1 MKKFLLF
8 FLSLLAIGTAQAAP
22 NFKANTKYRISCKKF
37 NSSNSYGSV
46 VIGSNHSKLVE
57 LYYNSGNSYSDD
69 SWWYINKSGNGYVI
83 VNAKSGQYLTFT
95 TTKNYRTK
103 YVTLTNAASG
113 NESQWIFD
121 INEDGYA
128 GIASASEGNGSG
140 YHFNVR
146 IDGTNLFGAYRAN
159 YYDENELFKIYD
171 EQGNNV
177 LLDNSGSGG
186 ETGGGS
192 GGETGGEGTGTDDF
206 NATTYGKTSYGE
218 YWERTQLKQPIVYT
232 TSVADPVLYSI
243 ANLRTG
249 RYVGVGTSMNTN
261 TTCLTEVYSA
271 SDRTQFYFVQSGTGV
286 QIFTKDGQYVSTNYP
301 TPDNSVSDKR
311 AGLSVVNGTPNGN
324 LWGFGW
330 TTNTYSGY
338 TITKLDNLSATDAT
352 QYKYNS
358 WNDYS
363 LDNNTGSSN
372 VHEVGL
378 YEGNDAG
385 SSFVFTS
392 ADLRHAKYLQNKGI
406 DFGLDVTPKAFAEAF
421 DSLRIN
427 DKQLV
432 YDGKGNAYFATLP
445 EGMRNGGD
453 YTAKVTYKLKTTN
466 AEGYTLKVNGQE
478 PDADGYVT
486 FDNVDCETLY
496 PIELTNA
503 SENVDLSAKIQ
514 FTFLPIVELN
524 CSSVNSKA
532 YTTGS
537 LRVTDPASLGYDSLM
552 IAAFK
557 YRGASSSNYPKRS
570 YAIKLR
576 DENGNSVDRKL
587 LGYRSDNNW
596 ILDAMYIDLACM
608 RNRVATD
615 LWNAFECKPYYADR
629 EKKVRTGTRGKF
641 VEVILNGQWWGLY
654 CMTEK
659 MDRKQLKL
667 KKFVPASLSTTGE
680 NEVHGVLYKSNQ
692 WTYEVFMG
700 HESNDDNDNKQVIY
714 PHKKVSDYKNILGQE
729 TWCEYEF
736 KYPDYEDEAVEW
748 RPLHDAAN
756 MVATSFILNIDS
768 VKSRFDYPMLRDY
781 YLFIDLLLATDNH
794 GKNLFWY
801 AYDTQGPEGD
811 KLSLAP
817 WDLDGTF
824 GQDWDGVITNTKD
837 VTLDFDTYIKNYEHG
852 QFAIFDL
859 IKSRSEWLQDLK
871 DRYAELR
878 IKGVISGDSIAN
890 RFANYASL
898 FEASLADQREQNMWS
913 KTYHS
918 RHKDIQGGATYA
930 ESWIRR
936 RVNWLDQKYGFDAAV
951 TAINEAKAEAYFA
964 ALGGVGCISVNAGK
978 AQSVRIYN
986 IAGQLVRNAQV
997 GSGVTTINGIPAGIY
1012 VVNGTKVMVK

>member
-192 GGETGGEGTGTDDF
+192 GGETGGEGTDDF

-324 LWGFGW
+324 FWGFGW

-352 QYKYNS
+352 QYEYNS

-385 SSFVFTS
+385 SSFVSTS

-406 DFGLDVTPKAFAEAF
+406 DFGIDVTPKAFAEAF

-453 YTAKVTYKLKTTN
+453 YTAKVTYKLKATN

-503 SENVDLSAKIQ
+503 SENVDLSTKIR

-667 KKFVPASLSTTGE
+667 KKFVPAAQSTTGE

-714 PHKKVSDYKNILGQE
+714 PHKKVSDYKNILGKE

-859 IKSRSEWLQDLK
+859 IKSRSEWQQDLK

-898 FEASLADQREQNMWS
+898 FEASLADQREQDMWS
-913 KTYHS
+913 KAYHS

>member
-57 LYYNSGNSYSDD
+57 LYYDSGNSYSDD

-192 GGETGGEGTGTDDF
+192 GGETGGEGTDDF

-249 RYVGVGTSMNTN
+249 RYVGVGTSMNTR

-378 YEGNDAG
+378 YEGDDAG

-503 SENVDLSAKIQ
+503 SENVDLSAKIR

-667 KKFVPASLSTTGE
+667 KKFVPAAQSTTGE

-859 IKSRSEWLQDLK
+859 IKSRSEWQQDLK

-936 RVNWLDQKYGFDAAV
+936 RVNWLDQKYGFDPAV

>member
-57 LYYNSGNSYSDD
+57 LYYDSGNSYSDD

-113 NESQWIFD
+113 NESLWIFD

-192 GGETGGEGTGTDDF
+192 GGETGGEGTDDF

-453 YTAKVTYKLKTTN
+453 YTAKVTYKLKATN

-478 PDADGYVT
+478 PDADGDVT

-503 SENVDLSAKIQ
+503 SENVDLSAKIR

-667 KKFVPASLSTTGE
+667 KKFVPAAQSTTGE

-859 IKSRSEWLQDLK
+859 IKSRSEWQQDLK
-871 DRYAELR
+871 NRYAELR

-898 FEASLADQREQNMWS
+898 FEASLADQREQDMWS

-997 GSGVTTINGIPAGIY
+997 SSGVTTINGIPAGIY

>member
-57 LYYNSGNSYSDD
+57 LYYDSGNSYSDD

-192 GGETGGEGTGTDDF
+192 GGETGGEGTDDF

-378 YEGNDAG
+378 YEGDDAG

-406 DFGLDVTPKAFAEAF
+406 DFGIDVTPKAFAEAF

-453 YTAKVTYKLKTTN
+453 YTAKVTYKLKATN

-503 SENVDLSAKIQ
+503 SENVDLSAKIR

-667 KKFVPASLSTTGE
+667 KKFVPAAQSTTGE

-700 HESNDDNDNKQVIY
+700 HESNNDNDNKQVIY

-859 IKSRSEWLQDLK
+859 IKSRSEWQQDLK

-878 IKGVISGDSIAN
+878 MKGVISGDSIAN

-898 FEASLADQREQNMWS
+898 FEASLADQREQDMWS

-978 AQSVRIYN
+978 AQSVRIYD

>member
-57 LYYNSGNSYSDD
+57 LYYDSGNSYSDD

-128 GIASASEGNGSG
+128 GITSASEGNGSG
-140 YHFNVR
+140 YNFDVR
-146 IDGTNLFGAYRAN
+146 ADGTNLFGAYKN
-159 YYDENELFKIYD
+159 NGYNNNELFKIYD

-192 GGETGGEGTGTDDF
+192 GGETGGEGTDDF

-243 ANLRTG
+243 ANLRTR

-352 QYKYNS
+352 QYEYNS

-378 YEGNDAG
+378 YEGDDAG

-453 YTAKVTYKLKTTN
+453 YTAKVTYKLKATN

-503 SENVDLSAKIQ
+503 SENVDLSANIR

-629 EKKVRTGTRGKF
+629 EKEVRTGTRGKF

-667 KKFVPASLSTTGE
+667 KKFVPAAQSTTGE

>member
-46 VIGSNHSKLVE
+46 VIGSNHSKQVE
-57 LYYNSGNSYSDD
+57 LYYDSGNSYSDD

-192 GGETGGEGTGTDDF
+192 GGETGGEGTDDF

-311 AGLSVVNGTPNGN
+311 AGLNVVNGTPNGN

-352 QYKYNS
+352 QYEYNS

-378 YEGNDAG
+378 YEGDDAG

-392 ADLRHAKYLQNKGI
+392 ADLRHANYLQNKGI

-503 SENVDLSAKIQ
+503 SENVDLSANIR

-667 KKFVPASLSTTGE
+667 KKFVPAAQSTTGE

-692 WTYEVFMG
+692 WSYEVFMG
-700 HESNDDNDNKQVIY
+700 HESNDDNDYKQVIY

-781 YLFIDLLLATDNH
+781 YLFIELLLATDNH

-859 IKSRSEWLQDLK
+859 IKSRSEWQQDLK

-898 FEASLADQREQNMWS
+898 FEASLADQREQDMWS

>member
-57 LYYNSGNSYSDD
+57 LYYDSGNSYSDD

-192 GGETGGEGTGTDDF
+192 GGETGGEGTDDF
-206 NATTYGKTSYGE
+206 NATTHGKTSYGE

-338 TITKLDNLSATDAT
+338 TITKLDNLSTTDAT
-352 QYKYNS
+352 QYEYNS

-378 YEGNDAG
+378 YEGDDAG

-453 YTAKVTYKLKTTN
+453 YTAKVTYKLKATN

-503 SENVDLSAKIQ
+503 SENVDLSAKIR

-608 RNRVATD
+608 RNRV
-615 LWNAFECKPYYADR
+615 
-629 EKKVRTGTRGKF
+629 KKVRTGTRGKF

-667 KKFVPASLSTTGE
+667 KKFVPAAQSTTGE

-794 GKNLFWY
+794 GKNLFW
-801 AYDTQGPEGD
+801 
-811 KLSLAP
+811 
-817 WDLDGTF
+817 
-824 GQDWDGVITNTKD
+824 
-837 VTLDFDTYIKNYEHG
+837 
-852 QFAIFDL
+852 
-859 IKSRSEWLQDLK
+859 
-871 DRYAELR
+871 
-878 IKGVISGDSIAN
+878 
-890 RFANYASL
+890 
-898 FEASLADQREQNMWS
+898 
-913 KTYHS
+913 
-918 RHKDIQGGATYA
+918 
-930 ESWIRR
+930 
-936 RVNWLDQKYGFDAAV
+936 
-951 TAINEAKAEAYFA
+951 
-964 ALGGVGCISVNAGK
+964 
-978 AQSVRIYN
+978 
-986 IAGQLVRNAQV
+986 
-997 GSGVTTINGIPAGIY
+997 
-1012 VVNGTKVMVK
+1012 

>member
-192 GGETGGEGTGTDDF
+192 GGETGGEGTDDF
-206 NATTYGKTSYGE
+206 NATTHGKTSYGE

-352 QYKYNS
+352 QYEYNS

-378 YEGNDAG
+378 YEGDDAG

-503 SENVDLSAKIQ
+503 SENVDLSANIR

-667 KKFVPASLSTTGE
+667 KKFVPAAQSTTGE

-692 WTYEVFMG
+692 WSYEVFMG
-700 HESNDDNDNKQVIY
+700 HESNDDNDYKQVIY

-781 YLFIDLLLATDNH
+781 YLFIELLLATDNH

-859 IKSRSEWLQDLK
+859 IKSRSEWQQDLK

-898 FEASLADQREQNMWS
+898 FEASLADQREQDMWS

>member
-57 LYYNSGNSYSDD
+57 LYYDSGNSYSDD

-192 GGETGGEGTGTDDF
+192 GGETGGEGTDDF

-218 YWERTQLKQPIVYT
+218 YWERTQLTQPIVYT

-249 RYVGVGTSMNTN
+249 RYVGVGTSKNTN

-378 YEGNDAG
+378 YEGDDAG

-453 YTAKVTYKLKTTN
+453 YTAKVTYKLKATN

-503 SENVDLSAKIQ
+503 SENVDLSAKIR

-524 CSSVNSKA
+524 CSSVSSKA

-714 PHKKVSDYKNILGQE
+714 PHKKVSDYKNILGKE

-824 GQDWDGVITNTKD
+824 GQDWDGMITNTKD

-859 IKSRSEWLQDLK
+859 IKSRSEWKQDLK
-871 DRYAELR
+871 DRYTELR

>member
-57 LYYNSGNSYSDD
+57 LYYDSGNSYSDD

-159 YYDENELFKIYD
+159 YYDENGLFKIYD
-171 EQGNNV
+171 EQSNNV

-192 GGETGGEGTGTDDF
+192 GGETGGEGTDDF
-206 NATTYGKTSYGE
+206 NATTHGKTSYGE
-218 YWERTQLKQPIVYT
+218 YWERTQLKQPIIYT

-249 RYVGVGTSMNTN
+249 RYVGVGTSMNTK

-352 QYKYNS
+352 QYEYNS

-378 YEGNDAG
+378 YEGDDAG

-453 YTAKVTYKLKTTN
+453 YTAKVTYKLKATN
-466 AEGYTLKVNGQE
+466 AEGYTLKVNGQD

-503 SENVDLSAKIQ
+503 SENVDLSANIR

-615 LWNAFECKPYYADR
+615 LWNAFECKPYCADR

-859 IKSRSEWLQDLK
+859 IKSRSEWQQDLK

-898 FEASLADQREQNMWS
+898 FEASLADQREQDMWS

>member
-57 LYYNSGNSYSDD
+57 LYYDSGNSYSDD

-103 YVTLTNAASG
+103 YVTLANAASG

-192 GGETGGEGTGTDDF
+192 GGETGGEGTDDF
-206 NATTYGKTSYGE
+206 NATTHGKTSYGE

-249 RYVGVGTSMNTN
+249 RYVGVGTSMNTK

-324 LWGFGW
+324 LWDFGW

-352 QYKYNS
+352 QYEYNS

-378 YEGNDAG
+378 YEGDDAG

-700 HESNDDNDNKQVIY
+700 HESNDDNDYKQVIY

-859 IKSRSEWLQDLK
+859 IKSRSEWQQDLK

>member
-57 LYYNSGNSYSDD
+57 LYYDSGNSYSDD

-95 TTKNYRTK
+95 TTKSYRTK

-121 INEDGYA
+121 INEEGYA

-192 GGETGGEGTGTDDF
+192 GGETGGEGTDDF

-249 RYVGVGTSMNTN
+249 RYVGVGTSMNTR

-378 YEGNDAG
+378 YEGDDAG

-466 AEGYTLKVNGQE
+466 AEDYTLKVNGQE

-503 SENVDLSAKIQ
+503 RENVDLSAKIR

-667 KKFVPASLSTTGE
+667 KKFVPASLSTTGK

-859 IKSRSEWLQDLK
+859 IKSRSEWQQDLK

-936 RVNWLDQKYGFDAAV
+936 RVNWLDQKYGFDATV
-951 TAINEAKAEAYFA
+951 TAVNEAKAEAYFA

>member
-57 LYYNSGNSYSDD
+57 LYYDSGNSYSDD

-192 GGETGGEGTGTDDF
+192 GGETGGEGTDDF

-324 LWGFGW
+324 LWDFGW

-378 YEGNDAG
+378 YEGDDAG

-503 SENVDLSAKIQ
+503 SENVDLSAKIR

-524 CSSVNSKA
+524 CSSVSSKA

-667 KKFVPASLSTTGE
+667 KKFVPAAQSTTGE

-859 IKSRSEWLQDLK
+859 IKSRSEWQQDLK

-898 FEASLADQREQNMWS
+898 FEASLADQREQDMWS

>member
-57 LYYNSGNSYSDD
+57 LYYDSGNSYSDD

-95 TTKNYRTK
+95 TTKNYRTE

-192 GGETGGEGTGTDDF
+192 GGETGGEGTDDF
-206 NATTYGKTSYGE
+206 NATTHGKTSYGE

-378 YEGNDAG
+378 YEGDDAG

-453 YTAKVTYKLKTTN
+453 YTAKVTYKLKATN

-503 SENVDLSAKIQ
+503 SEDIDLSANIR

-524 CSSVNSKA
+524 CNSVNSKA

-667 KKFVPASLSTTGE
+667 KKFVPAAQSTTGE

-859 IKSRSEWLQDLK
+859 IKSRSEWQQDLK

-878 IKGVISGDSIAN
+878 IKGVISGDGIAN

-898 FEASLADQREQNMWS
+898 FEASLADQREQSMWS
-913 KTYHS
+913 KAYHS

>member
-57 LYYNSGNSYSDD
+57 LYYDSGNSYSDD

-95 TTKNYRTK
+95 TTRGNRTK

-113 NESQWIFD
+113 NESLWIFD

-192 GGETGGEGTGTDDF
+192 GGETGGEGTDDF
-206 NATTYGKTSYGE
+206 NATTHGKTSYGE

-352 QYKYNS
+352 QYEYNS

-363 LDNNTGSSN
+363 LDNNTGSNN

-378 YEGNDAG
+378 YDGDDAG

-453 YTAKVTYKLKTTN
+453 YTAKVTYKLKATN
-466 AEGYTLKVNGQE
+466 AEAYTLKVNGQE

-486 FDNVDCETLY
+486 FENVNCETLY

-503 SENVDLSAKIQ
+503 SENIDLSAKIR

-537 LRVTDPASLGYDSLM
+537 LRVTDPATLGYDSLM

-641 VEVILNGQWWGLY
+641 VEVILNGEWWGLY

-667 KKFVPASLSTTGE
+667 KKFVPAAQSATGE
-680 NEVHGVLYKSNQ
+680 DEVHGVLYKAKQ
-692 WTYEVFMG
+692 WSYEVFMG

-801 AYDTQGPEGD
+801 AYDIQGPEGD

-824 GQDWDGVITNTKD
+824 GQDWDGLTTNTKD
-837 VTLDFDTYIKNYEHG
+837 VMLDFDTYIKEREHG

-859 IKSRSEWLQDLK
+859 IKSRPEWKQDLK

-913 KTYHS
+913 KEYHS

-936 RVNWLDQKYGFDAAV
+936 RVNWLDRKYGFDATV

-964 ALGGVGCISVNAGK
+964 ALCGVGCISVNAGK

>member
-57 LYYNSGNSYSDD
+57 LYYDSGNSYSDD
-69 SWWYINKSGNGYVI
+69 SWWYINKSGNGFVI

-192 GGETGGEGTGTDDF
+192 GGETGGEGTDDF
-206 NATTYGKTSYGE
+206 KATTYGKTSYGE

-249 RYVGVGTSMNTN
+249 RYVGVGTSMNTK

-352 QYKYNS
+352 QYEYNS

-378 YEGNDAG
+378 YEGDDAG

-453 YTAKVTYKLKTTN
+453 YTAKVTYKLKATN

-503 SENVDLSAKIQ
+503 SENVDLSAKIR

-667 KKFVPASLSTTGE
+667 KKFVPAAQSTTGE

-859 IKSRSEWLQDLK
+859 IKSRSEWQQDLK

-898 FEASLADQREQNMWS
+898 FEASLADQREQDMWS
-913 KTYHS
+913 KAYHS

>member
-46 VIGSNHSKLVE
+46 VIGSNHNKQVE
-57 LYYNSGNSYSDD
+57 LYYDSGNSYSDD

-83 VNAKSGQYLTFT
+83 VNAQSGQYLTFT

-192 GGETGGEGTGTDDF
+192 GGETGGEGTDDF
-206 NATTYGKTSYGE
+206 NATTHGKTSYGE

-324 LWGFGW
+324 LWDFGW

-352 QYKYNS
+352 QYEYNS

-378 YEGNDAG
+378 YEGDDAG

-503 SENVDLSAKIQ
+503 SENVDLSANIR

-654 CMTEK
+654 CITEK

-859 IKSRSEWLQDLK
+859 IKSRSEWQQDLK
-871 DRYAELR
+871 NRYAELR

-898 FEASLADQREQNMWS
+898 FEASLADQREQDMWS

-997 GSGVTTINGIPAGIY
+997 SSGVTTINGIPAGIY

>member
-57 LYYNSGNSYSDD
+57 LYYDSGNSYSDD

-95 TTKNYRTK
+95 TTRGNRTK

-113 NESQWIFD
+113 NESLWIFD

-186 ETGGGS
+186 ETGG
-192 GGETGGEGTGTDDF
+192 EGTDDF

-352 QYKYNS
+352 QYEYNS

-363 LDNNTGSSN
+363 LDNNTGSNN

-378 YEGNDAG
+378 YDGDDAG

-453 YTAKVTYKLKTTN
+453 YTAKVTYKLKATN
-466 AEGYTLKVNGQE
+466 AEAYTLKVNGQE

-486 FDNVDCETLY
+486 FENVNCETLY

-503 SENVDLSAKIQ
+503 SENIDLSAKIR

-641 VEVILNGQWWGLY
+641 VEVILNGEWWGLY

-667 KKFVPASLSTTGE
+667 KKFVPAAQSATGE
-680 NEVHGVLYKSNQ
+680 DEVHGVLYKAKQ
-692 WTYEVFMG
+692 WSYEVFMG

-781 YLFIDLLLATDNH
+781 YLFIGLLLATDNH

-801 AYDTQGPEGD
+801 AYDIQGPEGD

-824 GQDWDGVITNTKD
+824 GQDWDGLTTNTKD
-837 VTLDFDTYIKNYEHG
+837 VMLDFDTDIKEREHG

-859 IKSRSEWLQDLK
+859 IKSRPEWKQDLK

-913 KTYHS
+913 KEYHS

-936 RVNWLDQKYGFDAAV
+936 RVNWLDQKYGFDATV

>member
-46 VIGSNHSKLVE
+46 VIGSNHSKQVE
-57 LYYNSGNSYSDD
+57 LYYDSGNSYSDD
-69 SWWYINKSGNGYVI
+69 SWWYISKSGNGYVI

-192 GGETGGEGTGTDDF
+192 GGETGGEGTDDF

-324 LWGFGW
+324 LWDFGW

-352 QYKYNS
+352 QYEYNS

-378 YEGNDAG
+378 YEGDDAG

-406 DFGLDVTPKAFAEAF
+406 DFELDVTPKAFAEAF

-453 YTAKVTYKLKTTN
+453 YTAKVTYKLKATN

-503 SENVDLSAKIQ
+503 SENVDLSANIR

-667 KKFVPASLSTTGE
+667 KKFVPAAQSTTGE

-700 HESNDDNDNKQVIY
+700 HESNDDNDYKQVIY

-859 IKSRSEWLQDLK
+859 IKSRSEWQQDLK

-878 IKGVISGDSIAN
+878 MKGVISGDSIAN

-913 KTYHS
+913 KAYHS

>member
-57 LYYNSGNSYSDD
+57 LYYDSGNSYSDD

-95 TTKNYRTK
+95 TTKNYRSK

-192 GGETGGEGTGTDDF
+192 GGETGGEGTDDF

-249 RYVGVGTSMNTN
+249 RYVGVGTSKNTR

-301 TPDNSVSDKR
+301 TPDNSKSDKR

-352 QYKYNS
+352 QYEYNS

-378 YEGNDAG
+378 YEGDDAG

-503 SENVDLSAKIQ
+503 SENVDLSANIR

-667 KKFVPASLSTTGE
+667 KKFVPAAQSTTGE

-692 WTYEVFMG
+692 WSYEVFMG
-700 HESNDDNDNKQVIY
+700 HESNDDNDYKQVIY

-859 IKSRSEWLQDLK
+859 IKSRSEWQQDLK

-878 IKGVISGDSIAN
+878 MKGVISGDSIAN

-913 KTYHS
+913 KAYHS

>member
-57 LYYNSGNSYSDD
+57 LYYDSGNSYSDD

-192 GGETGGEGTGTDDF
+192 GGETGGEGSDDF
-206 NATTYGKTSYGE
+206 NATTHGKTSYGE

-352 QYKYNS
+352 QYEYNS

-378 YEGNDAG
+378 YEGDDAG

-421 DSLRIN
+421 DSLHIN

-503 SENVDLSAKIQ
+503 SENVDLSAKIR

-667 KKFVPASLSTTGE
+667 KKFVPAAQSTTGE
-680 NEVHGVLYKSNQ
+680 NEVHGVLYKANQ
-692 WTYEVFMG
+692 WSYEVFMG

-714 PHKKVSDYKNILGQE
+714 PHKKVSDYNNILGKE

-736 KYPDYEDEAVEW
+736 KYPDYKDEAVEW

-913 KTYHS
+913 KAYHS

-936 RVNWLDQKYGFDAAV
+936 RVNWLDQKYGFDATV
-951 TAINEAKAEAYFA
+951 TAVNEAKAEAYFA

-978 AQSVRIYN
+978 AQLVRIYN

>member
-57 LYYNSGNSYSDD
+57 LYYDSGNSYSDD

-192 GGETGGEGTGTDDF
+192 GGETGGEGTDDF
-206 NATTYGKTSYGE
+206 NATTHGKTSYGE

-249 RYVGVGTSMNTN
+249 RYVGVGTSMNTK

-324 LWGFGW
+324 LWDFGW

-352 QYKYNS
+352 QYEYNS

-378 YEGNDAG
+378 YEGDDAG

-453 YTAKVTYKLKTTN
+453 YTAKVTYKLKATN

-503 SENVDLSAKIQ
+503 SENVDLSANIR

-667 KKFVPASLSTTGE
+667 KKFVPAAQSTTGE

-859 IKSRSEWLQDLK
+859 IKSRSEWQQDLK

-898 FEASLADQREQNMWS
+898 FEASLADQREQDMWS

>member
-57 LYYNSGNSYSDD
+57 LYYDSGNSYSDD

-192 GGETGGEGTGTDDF
+192 GGETGGEGTDDF
-206 NATTYGKTSYGE
+206 NTTTYGKTSYGE

-352 QYKYNS
+352 QYEYNS
-358 WNDYS
+358 WNDYN
-363 LDNNTGSSN
+363 LDNNTGSNN

-378 YEGNDAG
+378 YEGDDAG

-392 ADLRHAKYLQNKGI
+392 ADLRHAKYLQDKGI
-406 DFGLDVTPKAFAEAF
+406 DFGIDVTPKAFAEAF

-432 YDGKGNAYFATLP
+432 YDGRGNAYFATLP

-466 AEGYTLKVNGQE
+466 ADGYTLKVNGQE

-503 SENVDLSAKIQ
+503 SENVDLSAEIR

-667 KKFVPASLSTTGE
+667 KKFVPAAQSTTGE

-714 PHKKVSDYKNILGQE
+714 PHKKVSDYKNILGKE

-859 IKSRSEWLQDLK
+859 IKSRSEWQQDLK

-913 KTYHS
+913 KAYHS

>member
-46 VIGSNHSKLVE
+46 VIGSNHSKQVE
-57 LYYNSGNSYSDD
+57 LYYDSGNSYSDD

-192 GGETGGEGTGTDDF
+192 GGETGGEGTDDF

-218 YWERTQLKQPIVYT
+218 YWERTQLKRPIVYT

-378 YEGNDAG
+378 YEGDDAG

-503 SENVDLSAKIQ
+503 SENVDLSAKIR

-692 WTYEVFMG
+692 WSYEVFMG
-700 HESNDDNDNKQVIY
+700 HESNDDNDYKQVIY

-859 IKSRSEWLQDLK
+859 IKSRSEWQQDLK

-986 IAGQLVRNAQV
+986 IAGQLVHNAQV

>member
-57 LYYNSGNSYSDD
+57 LYYDSGNSYSDD

-192 GGETGGEGTGTDDF
+192 GGETGGEGTDDF

-311 AGLSVVNGTPNGN
+311 AGLNVVNGTPNGN

-378 YEGNDAG
+378 YEGDDAG

-453 YTAKVTYKLKTTN
+453 YTAKVTYKLKATN

-503 SENVDLSAKIQ
+503 SENVDLSANIR

-667 KKFVPASLSTTGE
+667 KKFVPAAQSTTGE

-859 IKSRSEWLQDLK
+859 IKSRSEWQQDLK

-997 GSGVTTINGIPAGIY
+997 GSGVTTINDIPAGIY

>member
-57 LYYNSGNSYSDD
+57 LYYDSGNSYSDD

-192 GGETGGEGTGTDDF
+192 GGETGGEGTDDF
-206 NATTYGKTSYGE
+206 NATTHGKTSYGE
-218 YWERTQLKQPIVYT
+218 YWERTQLKQPIIYT

-249 RYVGVGTSMNTN
+249 RYVGVGTSMNTK

-330 TTNTYSGY
+330 TTNTYLGY

-378 YEGNDAG
+378 YEGDDAG

-667 KKFVPASLSTTGE
+667 KKFVPAAQSTTGE

-859 IKSRSEWLQDLK
+859 IKSRSEWQQDLK

>member
-57 LYYNSGNSYSDD
+57 LYYDSGNSYSDD

-192 GGETGGEGTGTDDF
+192 GGETGSEGTDDF

-338 TITKLDNLSATDAT
+338 TITKLDNLSTTDAT
-352 QYKYNS
+352 QYEYNS

-378 YEGNDAG
+378 YEGDDAG

-406 DFGLDVTPKAFAEAF
+406 DFGLDVTPKTFAEAF

-453 YTAKVTYKLKTTN
+453 YTAKVTYKLKATN

-503 SENVDLSAKIQ
+503 SENVDLSAKIR

-524 CSSVNSKA
+524 CSSVSSKA

-667 KKFVPASLSTTGE
+667 KKFVPAAQSTTGE

-859 IKSRSEWLQDLK
+859 IKSRSEWQQDLK

-913 KTYHS
+913 KAYHS

-997 GSGVTTINGIPAGIY
+997 GSGVTTINGISAGIY

>member
-57 LYYNSGNSYSDD
+57 LYYDSGNSYSDD

-192 GGETGGEGTGTDDF
+192 GGETGGEGTDDF
-206 NATTYGKTSYGE
+206 NATTHGKTSYGE

-338 TITKLDNLSATDAT
+338 TITKLDNLSTTDAT
-352 QYKYNS
+352 QYEYNS

-378 YEGNDAG
+378 YEGDDAG

-453 YTAKVTYKLKTTN
+453 YTAKVTYKLKATN

-503 SENVDLSAKIQ
+503 SENVDLSAKIR

-557 YRGASSSNYPKRS
+557 YRGASPSNYPKRS

-667 KKFVPASLSTTGE
+667 KKFVPAAQSTTGE

-859 IKSRSEWLQDLK
+859 IKSRSEWQQDLK

-898 FEASLADQREQNMWS
+898 FEASLADQREQDMWS

>member
-57 LYYNSGNSYSDD
+57 LYYDSGNSYSDD

-113 NESQWIFD
+113 NESLWIFD

-192 GGETGGEGTGTDDF
+192 GGETGGEGTDDF
-206 NATTYGKTSYGE
+206 NATTHGKTSYGE

-243 ANLRTG
+243 ANLRTR

-352 QYKYNS
+352 QYEYNS

-378 YEGNDAG
+378 YEGDDAG

-453 YTAKVTYKLKTTN
+453 YTAKVTYKLKATN

-503 SENVDLSAKIQ
+503 SENVDLSANIR

-667 KKFVPASLSTTGE
+667 KKFVPAAQSTTGE

-692 WTYEVFMG
+692 WSYEVFMG
-700 HESNDDNDNKQVIY
+700 HESNDDNDYKQVIY
-714 PHKKVSDYKNILGQE
+714 PHKKVSDYKNILGKE

-859 IKSRSEWLQDLK
+859 IKSRSEWQQDLK

-913 KTYHS
+913 KAYHS

>member
-192 GGETGGEGTGTDDF
+192 GGETGGEGTDDF

-249 RYVGVGTSMNTN
+249 RYVGVGTSMNMN

-271 SDRTQFYFVQSGTGV
+271 SDRTQFYFAQSGTGV

-378 YEGNDAG
+378 YEGDDAG

-427 DKQLV
+427 NKQLV

-503 SENVDLSAKIQ
+503 SENVDLSAKIR

-667 KKFVPASLSTTGE
+667 KKFVPAAQSTTGE

-801 AYDTQGPEGD
+801 AYDIQGPEGD

-859 IKSRSEWLQDLK
+859 IKSRSEWQQDLK

-913 KTYHS
+913 KAYHS

-936 RVNWLDQKYGFDAAV
+936 RVNWLDQKYGFDPAV
-951 TAINEAKAEAYFA
+951 TAVNEAKAEAYFA

-986 IAGQLVRNAQV
+986 IAGQLVRHAQV

>member
-57 LYYNSGNSYSDD
+57 LYYDSGNSYSDD

-192 GGETGGEGTGTDDF
+192 GGETGGEGTDDF

-311 AGLSVVNGTPNGN
+311 AGLGVVNGTPNGN

-330 TTNTYSGY
+330 TTNTYLGY

-378 YEGNDAG
+378 YEGDDAG

-453 YTAKVTYKLKTTN
+453 YTAKVTYKLKATN

-503 SENVDLSAKIQ
+503 SENVDLSANIR

-667 KKFVPASLSTTGE
+667 KKFVPAAQSTTGE

-859 IKSRSEWLQDLK
+859 IKSRSEWQQDLK

-898 FEASLADQREQNMWS
+898 FEASLADQREQDMWS

>member
-57 LYYNSGNSYSDD
+57 LYYDSGNSYSDD

-192 GGETGGEGTGTDDF
+192 GGETGGEGTDDF
-206 NATTYGKTSYGE
+206 NATTHGKTSYGE

-338 TITKLDNLSATDAT
+338 TITKLDNLSTTDAT
-352 QYKYNS
+352 QYEYNS

-378 YEGNDAG
+378 YEGDDAG

-453 YTAKVTYKLKTTN
+453 YTAKVTYKLKATN

-503 SENVDLSAKIQ
+503 SENVDLSAKIR

-667 KKFVPASLSTTGE
+667 KKFVPAAQSTTGE

-859 IKSRSEWLQDLK
+859 IKSRSEWQQDLK

-898 FEASLADQREQNMWS
+898 FEASLADQREQDMWS

>member
-192 GGETGGEGTGTDDF
+192 GGETGGEGTDDF

-249 RYVGVGTSMNTN
+249 RYVGVGTSMNMN

-378 YEGNDAG
+378 YEGDDAG

-406 DFGLDVTPKAFAEAF
+406 DFGIDVTPKAFAEAF

-453 YTAKVTYKLKTTN
+453 YTAKVTYKLKATN

-503 SENVDLSAKIQ
+503 SENVDLSAKIR

-524 CSSVNSKA
+524 CNSVNSKA

-667 KKFVPASLSTTGE
+667 KKFVPAAQSTTGE

-801 AYDTQGPEGD
+801 AYDIQGPEGD

-859 IKSRSEWLQDLK
+859 IKSRSEWQQDLK

-913 KTYHS
+913 KAYHS

-936 RVNWLDQKYGFDAAV
+936 RVNWLDQKYGFDPAV

-997 GSGVTTINGIPAGIY
+997 GSGVTTINGIPSGIY

>member
-57 LYYNSGNSYSDD
+57 LYYDSGNSYSDD

-159 YYDENELFKIYD
+159 YYDENELFKVYD

-192 GGETGGEGTGTDDF
+192 GGETGGEGTDDF

-249 RYVGVGTSMNTN
+249 RYVGVGTSMNTK

-311 AGLSVVNGTPNGN
+311 AGLSVVNSTPNGN

-378 YEGNDAG
+378 YEGDDAG

-453 YTAKVTYKLKTTN
+453 YTAKVTYKLKATN

-503 SENVDLSAKIQ
+503 SENVDLSAKIR

-557 YRGASSSNYPKRS
+557 YRGASSSNYQKRS

-667 KKFVPASLSTTGE
+667 KKFVPAAQSTTGE

-714 PHKKVSDYKNILGQE
+714 PHKKVSDYKNILGKE

-859 IKSRSEWLQDLK
+859 IKSRSEWQQDLK

-913 KTYHS
+913 KAYHS

>member
-46 VIGSNHSKLVE
+46 VIGSNHSKQVE
-57 LYYNSGNSYSDD
+57 LYYDSSNSYSDD

-192 GGETGGEGTGTDDF
+192 GGETGGEGTDDF
-206 NATTYGKTSYGE
+206 NATTHGKTSYGE

-324 LWGFGW
+324 LWDFGW

-352 QYKYNS
+352 QYEYNS

-378 YEGNDAG
+378 YEGDDAG

-503 SENVDLSAKIQ
+503 SENVDLSANIR

-859 IKSRSEWLQDLK
+859 IKSRSEWQQDLK
-871 DRYAELR
+871 NRYAELR

-898 FEASLADQREQNMWS
+898 FEASLADQREQDMWS

-997 GSGVTTINGIPAGIY
+997 SSGVTTINGIPAGIY

>member
-46 VIGSNHSKLVE
+46 VIGSNHSKQVE
-57 LYYNSGNSYSDD
+57 LYYDSGNSYSDD

-192 GGETGGEGTGTDDF
+192 GGETGGEGTDDF
-206 NATTYGKTSYGE
+206 NATTHGKTSYGE

-453 YTAKVTYKLKTTN
+453 YTAKVTYKLKATN

-503 SENVDLSAKIQ
+503 SENVDLSAKIR

-667 KKFVPASLSTTGE
+667 KKFVPAALSTTGE

-714 PHKKVSDYKNILGQE
+714 PHKKVSDYKNILGKE

-859 IKSRSEWLQDLK
+859 IKSRSEWQQDLK

-878 IKGVISGDSIAN
+878 MKGVISGDSIAN

-913 KTYHS
+913 KAYHS

-951 TAINEAKAEAYFA
+951 TAINEAEAEAYFA

-986 IAGQLVRNAQV
+986 IAGQLVHNAQV

>member
-57 LYYNSGNSYSDD
+57 LYYDSGNSYSDD

-113 NESQWIFD
+113 NESLWIFD

-177 LLDNSGSGG
+177 LLDNSGSSG

-192 GGETGGEGTGTDDF
+192 GGETGGEGTDDF

-378 YEGNDAG
+378 YEGDDAG

-453 YTAKVTYKLKTTN
+453 YTAKVTYKLKATN

-503 SENVDLSAKIQ
+503 SENVDLSAKIR

-524 CSSVNSKA
+524 CNSVNSKA

-667 KKFVPASLSTTGE
+667 KKFVPAAQSTTGE

-692 WTYEVFMG
+692 WSYEVFMG
-700 HESNDDNDNKQVIY
+700 HESNDDNDYKQVIY

>member
-8 FLSLLAIGTAQAAP
+8 FLSLLAIGTAQADP

-46 VIGSNHSKLVE
+46 VIGSNHSKQVE
-57 LYYNSGNSYSDD
+57 LYYDSGNSYSDD

-192 GGETGGEGTGTDDF
+192 GGETGGEGTDDF

-392 ADLRHAKYLQNKGI
+392 ADLRHAKYLQDKGI
-406 DFGLDVTPKAFAEAF
+406 DFGIDVTPKAFAEAF

-432 YDGKGNAYFATLP
+432 YDGRGNAYFATLP

-453 YTAKVTYKLKTTN
+453 YTAKVTYKLKATN
-466 AEGYTLKVNGQE
+466 ADGYTLKVNGQE

-503 SENVDLSAKIQ
+503 SENVDLSAKIR

-641 VEVILNGQWWGLY
+641 VEVILNGQWSGLY

-667 KKFVPASLSTTGE
+667 KKFVPAAQSTTGE

-700 HESNDDNDNKQVIY
+700 HESNDDNDYKQVIY

-859 IKSRSEWLQDLK
+859 IKSRSEWQQDLK

>member
-57 LYYNSGNSYSDD
+57 LYYDSGNSYSDD

-83 VNAKSGQYLTFT
+83 VNAKSDQYLTFT
-95 TTKNYRTK
+95 TTRGNRTK

-113 NESQWIFD
+113 NESLWIFD

-186 ETGGGS
+186 ETGG
-192 GGETGGEGTGTDDF
+192 EGTDDF

-352 QYKYNS
+352 QYEYNS

-363 LDNNTGSSN
+363 LDNNTGSNN

-378 YEGNDAG
+378 YDGDDAG

-453 YTAKVTYKLKTTN
+453 YTAKVTYKLKATN
-466 AEGYTLKVNGQE
+466 AEAYTLKVNGQE

-486 FDNVDCETLY
+486 FENVNCETLY

-503 SENVDLSAKIQ
+503 SENIDLSAKIR

-641 VEVILNGQWWGLY
+641 VEVILNGEWWGLY

-667 KKFVPASLSTTGE
+667 KKFVPAAQSATGE
-680 NEVHGVLYKSNQ
+680 DEVHGVLYKAKQ
-692 WTYEVFMG
+692 WSYEVFMG

-801 AYDTQGPEGD
+801 AYDIQGPEGD

-824 GQDWDGVITNTKD
+824 GQDWDGLTTNTKD
-837 VTLDFDTYIKNYEHG
+837 VMLDFDTYIKEREHG

-859 IKSRSEWLQDLK
+859 IKSRPEWKQDLK

-913 KTYHS
+913 KEYHS

>member
-192 GGETGGEGTGTDDF
+192 GGETGGEGTDDF

-324 LWGFGW
+324 FWGFGW

-352 QYKYNS
+352 QYEYNS

-406 DFGLDVTPKAFAEAF
+406 DFGIDVTPKAFAEAF

-453 YTAKVTYKLKTTN
+453 YTAKVTYKLKATN

-503 SENVDLSAKIQ
+503 SENVDLSAKIR

-667 KKFVPASLSTTGE
+667 KKFVPAAQSTTGE

-714 PHKKVSDYKNILGQE
+714 PHKKVSDYKNILGKE

-859 IKSRSEWLQDLK
+859 IKSRSEWQQDLK

-898 FEASLADQREQNMWS
+898 FEASLADQREQDMWS
-913 KTYHS
+913 KAYHS